1 LQHPTKWLKH
11 KKSYILSSR
20 KKPKHYSI
28 NIATL
33 TISYIEFPFNS
44 LIKFAVKNGMAGGI
58 EVENMV
64 KI

>member
-1 LQHPTKWLKH
+1 
-11 KKSYILSSR
+11 
-20 KKPKHYSI
+20 
-28 NIATL
+28 L